1 MNETRI
7 LAIRKP
13 WLAGLMSVLLPG
25 FGQLYNGQPTKAL
38 LLAMFAFLV
47 GGLLVSGLM
56 LYTPLHP
63 PYNVALPTLVALAV
77 LVAIVRDAMRTARQ
91 QGDRYELKPSN
102 KWYAYVSFAILCIF
116 VLQPTGSKLIRHM
129 IQAFRIPASSMAPTL
144 LIGDQVLID
153 KSISWNGAVLQ
164 RGEIVVFKFPEDE
177 TKEFIKRIIGLPG
190 ETILIR
196 NKTVYVNDQPLD
208 DASYAQRIDPGIID
222 GAINPRDNFGP
233 VTVPGEAYFV
243 MGDNRD
249 QSLDSRFWGHVQR
262 SKVLGKLR
270 FIFWS
275 WDAES
280 STVRWDR
287 VGRTW

>member
-1 MNETRI
+1 
-7 LAIRKP
+7 
-13 WLAGLMSVLLPG
+13 
-25 FGQLYNGQPTKAL
+25 
-38 LLAMFAFLV
+38 
-47 GGLLVSGLM
+47 
-56 LYTPLHP
+56 
-63 PYNVALPTLVALAV
+63 
-77 LVAIVRDAMRTARQ
+77 
-91 QGDRYELKPSN
+91 
-102 KWYAYVSFAILCIF
+102 
-116 VLQPTGSKLIRHM
+116 
-129 IQAFRIPASSMAPTL
+129 MAPTL

-164 RGEIVVFKFPEDE
+164 RGDIVVFKFPEDE

-196 NKTVYVNDQPLD
+196 NKTVYVNNQPLD
-208 DASYAQRIDPGIID
+208 DASYTQRIDPGIID
-222 GAINPRDNFGP
+222 GAIHPRDNFGP
-233 VTVPGEAYFV
+233 VTIPDEAYFV

-249 QSLDSRFWGHVQR
+249 QSFDSRLWGHVQR

-270 FIFWS
+270 FIYWS

>member
-63 PYNVALPTLVALAV
+63 PYNVALPMLVALAV

-91 QGDRYELKPSN
+91 QGDRYELTSSN
-102 KWYAYVSFAILCIF
+102 KWYAYVSFAILCAF
-116 VLQPTGSKLIRHM
+116 VLQPTGSKLIRYM
-129 IQAFRIPASSMAPTL
+129 TQAFRIPAGSMAPTL

-164 RGEIVVFKFPEDE
+164 RGDIVVFKFPEDE

-208 DASYAQRIDPGIID
+208 DVTYTQRIDPGIID

-233 VTVPGEAYFV
+233 VTVPDEAYFV

-249 QSLDSRFWGHVQR
+249 QSLDSRFWGYVHR
-262 SKVLGKLR
+262 SKVMGKLWG
-270 FIFWS
+270 IYWS
-275 WDAES
+275 WDTDNS
-280 STVRWDR
+280 NIRWDR